1 MVISMV
7 CVRIGIVDV
16 VGLFSIFMFNS
27 TNASLVYWWRRPSNT
42 YKEPREFVFYIK
54 EVAYMVME
62 SLVKY

>member
-7 CVRIGIVDV
+7 CVRIGIVDL

-42 YKEPREFVFYIK
+42 YKEPRGLVLYIE
-54 EVAYMVME
+54 EVTDMVMKL
-62 SLVKY
+62 LVKD